1 MREFTA
7 LVRTIALASLARG
20 QFARVT
26 IADIQNVSAGAGGTC
41 LDSPLDDQDVSVR
54 GVVMKT
60 SGSSYYSTHHGFY
73 LQDSDTPFSG
83 IYVYVGTG
91 NVAVTEGDL
100 VEVNGTVYECAA
112 LADDDARALSQ
123 ILRIGGS
130 LSSLSGTGDS
140 RRSHTSPARPC

>member
-91 NVAVTEGDL
+91 NVAVTEGDF
-100 VEVNGTVYECAA
+100 VEVNGT
-112 LADDDARALSQ
+112 
-123 ILRIGGS
+123 
-130 LSSLSGTGDS
+130 GT
-140 RRSHTSPARPC
+140 

>member
-91 NVAVTEGDL
+91 NVAVTEGDF
-100 VEVNGTVYECAA
+100 VEVNGTVYEYWG
-112 LADDDARALSQ
+112 LTEISYVT
-123 ILRIGGS
+123 S
-130 LSSLSGTGDS
+130 TTVLSSGNALYDPIAVSS
-140 RRSHTSPARPC
+140 RVSLLRRA

>member
-1 MREFTA
+1 MRAFAAT
-7 LVRTIALASLARG
+7 VRAIALASLARG
-20 QFARVT
+20 QYARVS
-26 IADIQNVSAGAGGTC
+26 IADIQNVTADAGGTC
-41 LDSPLDDQDVSVR
+41 LDSPLDDQDVSIT
-54 GVVMKT
+54 GIVMKT

-73 LQDSDTPFSG
+73 LQDSDAPFSG

-112 LADDDARALSQ
+112 LADDDALSQ
-123 ILRIGGS
+123 ILRIRGS